1 MTEVPDEIQRVVQD
15 WMDAG
20 RPAQPGIAWPRTEWT
35 ADFLSN
41 ADALSR
47 LPDLLDRPTV
57 LAAGTDAARSPEHA
71 VEAFLA
77 VMAWAYGDVGYGRFR
92 TARVFGSRPDA
103 ALRLQAVA
111 RAVVQEG
118 AAAGYRALAT
128 TSRLGGL
135 GPAFG
140 TKLLYFWQAPDAR
153 PRALILDAFLSRWLD
168 REAGLRIDSVQWSVA
183 AYRRYLAQ
191 MHEWADEL
199 GIAPDDLEMC
209 IFREE
214 ASRRGSQ
221 WGTRTISTVRAPA
234 QLTQQQDGALPFGDY
249 PQGGRVLLGKPRWG
263 DGTAR
268 RSYGVEALRLCG
280 YRCAY
285 CGLDM
290 STFDGW
296 LQLSIDHVIPQQMQT
311 IGYPSEWVLDSINVV
326 AACMACNGY
335 FNRDPVIGVV
345 PTTLEEFCDVR
356 DRVFQQRKARIL
368 ARRSDERDWFD
379 SNIKAARTR

>member
-1 MTEVPDEIQRVVQD
+1 MRELPNAVQRVAREWAD
-15 WMDAG
+15 SG
-20 RPAQPGIAWPRTEWT
+20 RRPQPGIAWPRAEWT
-35 ADFLSN
+35 ADFPAN
-41 ADALSR
+41 GDALSG

-71 VEAFLA
+71 VEAFLV

-92 TARVFGSRPDA
+92 TARVLGSKPDS

-140 TKLLYFWQAPDAR
+140 TKLLYFWQPPDAR
-153 PRALILDAFLSRWLD
+153 PRALILDAFVSRWLD

-183 AYRRYLAQ
+183 AYSRYLAQ
-191 MHEWADEL
+191 MREWADEL
-199 GIAPDDLEMC
+199 GIAPDELEMC

-214 ASRRGSQ
+214 ASRRSSQ
-221 WGTRTISTVRAPA
+221 WGRAGLPA
-234 QLTQQQDGALPFGDY
+234 MPQPTKPIELPDGDLPFGAY

-268 RSYGVEALRLCG
+268 RSYGVEALRWCG

-290 STFDGW
+290 ATFEGW
-296 LQLSIDHVIPQQMQT
+296 LQLSVDHVIPQQMQSA
-311 IGYPSEWVLDSINVV
+311 GYPTAWVLDSINLV

-335 FNRDPVIGVV
+335 FNRDPVIGEV
-345 PTTLEEFCDVR
+345 PTTLDAFCDLR
-356 DRVFQQRKARIL
+356 DRLFQERRARIV
-368 ARRSDERDWFD
+368 ARRSEERAWFD
-379 SNIKAARTR
+379 VQIKPEGPS